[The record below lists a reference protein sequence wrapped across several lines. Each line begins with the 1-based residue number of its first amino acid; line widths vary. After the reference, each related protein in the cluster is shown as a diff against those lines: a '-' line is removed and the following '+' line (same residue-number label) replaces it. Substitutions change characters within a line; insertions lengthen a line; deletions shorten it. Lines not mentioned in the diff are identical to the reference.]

1 MSQLVKAVQYVDTKD
16 RVIINQGFSPLFTDL
31 VEVKSYSHQDCLIG
45 HKYRIGVKI
54 EATAT
59 IPESKILSNHLDEAV
74 DRVKRQIIEAVFGE
88 FRQDFERVHMALN
101 NYDVETARLMLIELQ
116 GKLYRDWETIL
127 M

>member
-16 RVIINQGFSPLFTDL
+16 RVIINKGFSPLFTDL

-74 DRVKRQIIEAVFGE
+74 DRVKRQIVEAVFGE

-101 NYDVETARLMLIELQ
+101 NYDVETARLILIELQ
-116 GKLYRDWETIL
+116 EKMYGIS
-127 M
+127 

>member
-16 RVIINQGFSPLFTDL
+16 RVIINQGFSRLFQDL
-31 VEVKSYSHQDCLIG
+31 VEVKSYSKSDVVG

-74 DRVKRQIIEAVFGE
+74 DRVKRQIVEAVFGE

-116 GKLYRDWETIL
+116 EKMYGIS
-127 M
+127 

>member
-74 DRVKRQIIEAVFGE
+74 DRVKRQIVEAIFGE

-101 NYDVETARLMLIELQ
+101 NYDVETARLMLIELHEKMY
-116 GKLYRDWETIL
+116 GIS
-127 M
+127 

>member
-16 RVIINQGFSPLFTDL
+16 RVIINQGFSPLFKDI
-31 VEVKSYSHQDCLIG
+31 VEIKSYSHQDCLIG

-59 IPESKILSNHLDEAV
+59 IPESDILG
-74 DRVKRQIIEAVFGE
+74 DRVSETVNRVKQQIVEAVFGE

-101 NYDVETARLMLIELQ
+101 NYDVETARLMLIELREKMY
-116 GKLYRDWETIL
+116 GIS
-127 M
+127 

>member
-16 RVIINQGFSPLFTDL
+16 RVIINRGFSPLFTDL
-31 VEVKSYSHQDCLIG
+31 VEVKSYSHQDVLFG

-59 IPESKILSNHLDEAV
+59 IPESKIFGDHLDDAV
-74 DRVKRQIIEAVFGE
+74 DRVKRQIVEAVFGE

-101 NYDVETARLMLIELQ
+101 NYDVETAMLMLIKFQEKMY
-116 GKLYRDWETIL
+116 GIS
-127 M
+127 